1 MAAPR
6 SPVRPPVVD
15 LSVLAASSA
24 WIDAAPFRAH
34 LRRLLFD
41 STEHW
46 RVVALACGVAPATVR
61 HLLTGRDG
69 SPARRLRAKDAVLL
83 LTTDRARLRFL
94 RDTPV
99 PAADSVRRIAALRA
113 LGRTP
118 AWIAAQLRLQPAEL
132 VRLSD
137 SSWCSAL
144 VELRA
149 ACACST
155 AGLSGW
161 WSGDQWFDDD
171 DLLEALGSDP
181 SCPPPMPDWAA

>member
-6 SPVRPPVVD
+6 NPVRPPVVD
-15 LSVLAASSA
+15 LNVLATGGA
-24 WIDAAPFRAH
+24 WVDAAPFRAH

-41 STEHW
+41 SAEHW

-61 HLLTGRDG
+61 HLLAGRDG
-69 SPARRLRAKDAVLL
+69 SPARRIRAKDAVLL
-83 LTTDRARLRFL
+83 LTTDPDRLRCL
-94 RDTPV
+94 GSTPV

-113 LGRTP
+113 LGRSP
-118 AWIAAQLRLQPAEL
+118 AWIATQVRLGPADL

-161 WSGDQWFDDD
+161 WSGDAWFDDD
-171 DLLEALGSDP
+171 DRRDALDTGP
-181 SCPPPMPDWAA
+181 CCARRMPDWAA